1 LHTTFQ
7 LLDGDRDGKIN
18 ATDLQRFLGTF
29 NASYTLFELEEL
41 IEVPTASPPIPP
53 SANADFEG

>member
-1 LHTTFQ
+1 LYNTFQ

-53 SANADFEG
+53 VCQRRF